1 MKQIKYIE
9 LIRNKIIVGKCKLEI
24 DNDIAWLEN
33 VLIYKKFRGL
43 GYSKFL
49 LRKAINLMKRMKIK
63 TINLHVKHDNNVAIK
78 SYKNIGFKITEKNYE
93 KIHICESIPC
103 LFNFDKIKN

>member
-43 GYSKFL
+43 G
-49 LRKAINLMKRMKIK
+49 
-63 TINLHVKHDNNVAIK
+63 
-78 SYKNIGFKITEKNYE
+78 
-93 KIHICESIPC
+93 
-103 LFNFDKIKN
+103 